1 MESILTDGLL
11 WAYKHCNALKFDK
24 LNFDG
29 LAGKCQKMSLSNF
42 CTIRYVE
49 ECQCTSSHKGT
60 TGSTAYRFAC
70 SNKGTSTACDEQF
83 KVAIMCSYE

>member
-1 MESILTDGLL
+1 MENILTDGLP

-42 CTIRYVE
+42 CTIQYVE

-60 TGSTAYRFAC
+60 TLGPLHIDLLAVTKEHQLLVMSSLR
-70 SNKGTSTACDEQF
+70 
-83 KVAIMCSYE
+83 